1 MSLQSA
7 HLLDQAATA
16 LSAHRFAETIELSQ
30 QVLALDSNNVQA
42 HSLWA
47 LASLPGDDYLT
58 ILDRIHQHLRPRTYV
73 EIGVET
79 GRSLV
84 LARPGTTS
92 IGIDPRPQL
101 THRIPPS
108 ARIFAKTSD
117 VFFAQHDLFK
127 ELGDRPI
134 DLAFLDGMHLFS
146 FVLRDFINVERY
158 CTRTSTCLVHD
169 CFPLDE
175 RTAASNRAT
184 NFWSGD
190 VWKLI
195 LCLKKYRPDLKIHTV
210 ATAPTGLAIIR
221 GLDAKSTTLRD
232 RLERI
237 CDEFAKLP
245 YAVLDNDKNGK
256 LNLVANDWPTVQS
269 LFESPNT

>member
-1 MSLQSA
+1 MQSA

-16 LSAHRFAETIELSQ
+16 LSADRFAETIELCR
-30 QVLALDSNNVQA
+30 QVLASDSNNVQA
-42 HSLWA
+42 HSLWSR
-47 LASLPGDDYLT
+47 ASLPGDDYLT
-58 ILDRIHQHLRPRTYV
+58 ILDRIHQHLHPRTYV

-84 LARPGTTS
+84 LAQPGTTS

-101 THRIPPS
+101 THRIPSS
-108 ARIFAKTSD
+108 ARIFPKTSD
-117 VFFAQHDLFK
+117 AFFAQHDLFK

-146 FVLRDFINVERY
+146 FALRDFINVERY

-175 RTAASNRAT
+175 RTAACNRAT

-221 GLDAKSTTLRD
+221 GLDAQSTTLRD
-232 RLERI
+232 QLERI

-245 YAVLDNDKNGK
+245 YAVLDSDKNAK
-256 LNLVANDWPTVQS
+256 LNLVANNWSTVQA